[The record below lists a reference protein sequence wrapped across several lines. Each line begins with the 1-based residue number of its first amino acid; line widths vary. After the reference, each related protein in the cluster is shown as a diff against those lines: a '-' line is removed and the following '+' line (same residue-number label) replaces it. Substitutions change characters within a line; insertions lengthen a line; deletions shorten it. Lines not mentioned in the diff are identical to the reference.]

1 MFIHFWETERDGVGE
16 GHREKETESEA
27 VSRLWAL
34 STEPDAGLELMNHEI
49 MTWVEVRHLTDWATQ
64 VPRFW
69 FLTQFYFSYNH
80 FLFFSR
86 YEFEMWFNWLKHVH
100 FAAGRT

>member
-16 GHREKETESEA
+16 GHREEETESEA

-49 MTWVEVRHLTDWATQ
+49 MTWVEVGCLTDSATQ
-64 VPRFW
+64 VP
-69 FLTQFYFSYNH
+69 L
-80 FLFFSR
+80 LFCFVL
-86 YEFEMWFNWLKHVH
+86 F
-100 FAAGRT
+100 